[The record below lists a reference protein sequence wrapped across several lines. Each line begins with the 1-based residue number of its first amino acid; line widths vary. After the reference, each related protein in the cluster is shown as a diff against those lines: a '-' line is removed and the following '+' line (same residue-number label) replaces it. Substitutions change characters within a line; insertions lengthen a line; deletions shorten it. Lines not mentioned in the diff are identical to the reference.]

1 MGKRRAYELIKELG
15 IEFDE
20 LTTIA
25 DKAGV
30 VIKNKMAG
38 VQDDEVDK
46 IMQVIEQAKSEQ
58 VVEKRVAKGVI
69 RRRAVV
75 RKAKAVPKP
84 VVEEPSVSEE
94 ETDEVDSSAEMAVT
108 ESDTS
113 EEQATEVATEQLDE
127 SVDSSEEEPSDS
139 EQDSTEPTEA
149 ETAEATEAVEQV
161 QEPEPVEPP
170 EVAPVSEEAP
180 KPEPEKEE
188 AAAQVTSEDEA
199 QVESVEEEKSEP
211 VAEQEAKPEAEAAAE
226 PKKKTKADKKAKAD
240 TKESAEE
247 TKEEPKKR
255 KPKKTRTISTI
266 VKRIDLDDLEPAQ
279 RTPLNRRRPGPGGGR
294 PQQRPGASSN
304 APSRSASRN
313 NVMNGPV
320 EIAPPIM
327 DGGRRR
333 GKDFGGGDPF
343 SRDDRRKRG
352 KGTRKRQVIDDSYLN
367 RRGRG
372 GKGKRGRYVE
382 DEFVQTQITVPK
394 ASKRII
400 KLATDTI
407 IVSELAKRM
416 GIKATAIIKALIQM
430 GLQVNM
436 NQAIDLDTAMLVA
449 NDFGYEVENVA
460 FEEDQILSISEQDD
474 SGEMLPR
481 SPVVTVMGHVD
492 HGKTSILDYIRKAN
506 VAGGEAGGI
515 TQHIGAYV
523 VRRSSGS
530 ITFIDTPGHEAFTS
544 MRARGA
550 QVTDI
555 VVLVVAADDGIMP
568 QTIEA
573 INHAKAAKVPI
584 IVAINKIDKPN
595 ANSAH
600 VRQQLMMHELIPE
613 DLGGDT
619 IIVEVSAKTGQN
631 IDQLLEMILL
641 QAEVLELQANP
652 KREQGEGIVIEG
664 KLDRGRGPV
673 GTVLVQ
679 QGTFR
684 VGDYFVSGA
693 QTSKIKAMID
703 DLGQRVE
710 EAGPATPVEILGF
723 NEVPTSGE
731 MFNTLKDEKQAK
743 MIAEN
748 RYRKKREQE
757 LAKTSRVSLEE
768 LVQRAKEGELTTL
781 SLVVKGDVQGTVE
794 ALRDTLEKESSDEV
808 KVDIISTG
816 VGGITESDVL
826 FASASKALI
835 VGFNVRAES
844 KAQVLAE
851 SEGVEIRNYS
861 VIYDVVEDI
870 RAVVLG
876 LAAPKLREEVVGHID
891 VRETFTIPKIG
902 TIAGS
907 YILDGKVHRDSQVR
921 LLRDNVVIYTGK
933 IGSLRR
939 FKEDVAEVASGF
951 ECGVGIDGYNDV
963 HVGDKI
969 EVFRTVEVPPSA
981 KLPQNI
987 G

>member
-25 DKAGV
+25 DRAGV
-30 VIKNKMAG
+30 VIKNKMAS
-38 VQDDEVDK
+38 VQDDEVNK
-46 IMQVIEQAKSEQ
+46 ILQAIEQAKSEQ

-75 RKAKAVPKP
+75 RKAKTATKP
-84 VVEEPSVSEE
+84 VVEESSVSEE
-94 ETDEVDSSAEMAVT
+94 ETDEMDSSAEMAVT
-108 ESDTS
+108 EPDTS
-113 EEQATEVATEQLDE
+113 DEQATEAVSEQ
-127 SVDSSEEEPSDS
+127 SEESAVGSDEETSDS
-139 EQDSTEPTEA
+139 EKDSTEPILAEVA
-149 ETAEATEAVEQV
+149 ETAEQEQ
-161 QEPEPVEPP
+161 QAEPVEPADEQTDEEPQPQP
-170 EVAPVSEEAP
+170 ELDEAPPPVVSEDKNP
-180 KPEPEKEE
+180 L
-188 AAAQVTSEDEA
+188 
-199 QVESVEEEKSEP
+199 ESVTEAEPKSEP
-211 VAEQEAKPEAEAAAE
+211 KSEPEAEAAQEAQPEAETAAE
-226 PKKKTKADKKAKAD
+226 PKRKSKADKKAQTD
-240 TKESAEE
+240 TGESSEE
-247 TKEEPKKR
+247 LSEEEKEEPKKR

-279 RTPLNRRRPGPGGGR
+279 REQPNRRRPAPGGGR
-294 PQQRPGASSN
+294 PQQRPGGAPSN
-304 APSRSASRN
+304 APSRPAARN
-313 NVMNGPV
+313 NVMSGPV

-333 GKDFGGGDPF
+333 NKDFGSDDPY
-343 SRDDRRKRG
+343 SRDERRKRG
-352 KGTRKRQVIDDSYLN
+352 KGTRKRQVIDDTYLN

-372 GKGKRGRYVE
+372 GKGKKGRYIE
-382 DEFVQTQITVPK
+382 DEFIQTQITVPK
-394 ASKRII
+394 ASKRVI

-407 IVSELAKRM
+407 VVSELAKRM

-474 SGEMLPR
+474 SGEMVPR

-523 VRRSSGS
+523 VRRNSGN

-595 ANSAH
+595 ANPAH

-619 IIVEVSAKTGQN
+619 IIVEVSAKTGKN

-703 DLGQRVE
+703 DLGQRVD

-731 MFNTLKDEKQAK
+731 VFNTLKDEKQAK

-748 RYRKKREQE
+748 RYRKKRELE

-794 ALRDTLEKESSDEV
+794 ALRDTLQKESSDEV

-826 FASASKALI
+826 FAA
-835 VGFNVRAES
+835 
-844 KAQVLAE
+844 
-851 SEGVEIRNYS
+851 
-861 VIYDVVEDI
+861 
-870 RAVVLG
+870 
-876 LAAPKLREEVVGHID
+876 
-891 VRETFTIPKIG
+891 
-902 TIAGS
+902 
-907 YILDGKVHRDSQVR
+907 
-921 LLRDNVVIYTGK
+921 
-933 IGSLRR
+933 LRR
-939 FKEDVAEVASGF
+939 
-951 ECGVGIDGYNDV
+951 
-963 HVGDKI
+963 
-969 EVFRTVEVPPSA
+969 
-981 KLPQNI
+981 L
-987 G
+987 